1 MLLRGSYYSLYI
13 CNEIIFCLKMKL
25 HIFNPEHDIALA
37 ANIERFT
44 PPHAGRELKADLG
57 FIPALWADDGDFVL
71 VDDVD
76 AALDSVRHLK
86 KYARDVV
93 FVTLA
98 DLSNIPPCKLSVWG
112 WNSSLRFQL
121 LKAGVE
127 EANLP
132 SIPFLK
138 LLREMSNRRW
148 AAERVLPELLTDSNV
163 LIGEACPISD
173 LEVIRKSTVPFVLKA
188 PWSSSGRGVRYVDR
202 LTPQMENWALNIMDR
217 QGFVMME
224 PLYDKV
230 KDFALEFESTN
241 SGVRYLGLSL
251 FKTINGAY
259 AGNILASEADKRMML
274 GKYISMELID
284 GLAERISAI
293 LTVFFH
299 ESYRGPFGIDMMVV
313 RDGGKLKVH
322 PCVELNLR
330 RTMGFVALSFG
341 VKATE
346 AQKLMQISYAGKYH
360 FRVLNTAENV
370 INNGLV

>member
-1 MLLRGSYYSLYI
+1 M
-13 CNEIIFCLKMKL
+13 
-25 HIFNPEHDIALA
+25 
-37 ANIERFT
+37 
-44 PPHAGRELKADLG
+44 
-57 FIPALWADDGDFVL
+57 
-71 VDDVD
+71 
-76 AALDSVRHLK
+76 
-86 KYARDVV
+86 
-93 FVTLA
+93 
-98 DLSNIPPCKLSVWG
+98 
-112 WNSSLRFQL
+112 
-121 LKAGVE
+121 
-127 EANLP
+127 
-132 SIPFLK
+132 
-138 LLREMSNRRW
+138 
-148 AAERVLPELLTDSNV
+148 
-163 LIGEACPISD
+163 
-173 LEVIRKSTVPFVLKA
+173 
-188 PWSSSGRGVRYVDR
+188 DR

-217 QGFVMME
+217 QGFIMME

-370 INNGLV
+370 INNGLA